1 MILLPRLTSRSS
13 RSLAIMLSSGSTTAS
28 RRSPLSRFKPV

>member
-13 RSLAIMLSSGSTTAS
+13 RSLATMLSSGSTTTS
-28 RRSPLSRFKPV
+28 RRTPVSRFKPL

>member
-13 RSLAIMLSSGSTTAS
+13 RSLAIMLSSGSTVTSHRNPHS
-28 RRSPLSRFKPV
+28 RVKPL